1 MIYVAAVCLL
11 TLLGVVYVKLYD
23 VVKTHQP
30 EALPR
35 FYLIMTVIRMI
46 LVLSLAGIYALLAE
60 DRQDVIRFVAIYMVM
75 YAAMMVVTL
84 SMRH

>member
-11 TLLGVVYVKLYD
+11 TLLGVGYVKLYD
-23 VVKTHQP
+23 VVKAHQP

-46 LVLSLAGIYALLAE
+46 LVASQARSYPLYCHLYGNVRSDDGSY
-60 DRQDVIRFVAIYMVM
+60 
-75 YAAMMVVTL
+75 TL
-84 SMRH
+84 YETLKSKELRV

>member
-11 TLLGVVYVKLYD
+11 TLLGVAYVKLYD
-23 VVKTHQP
+23 IVKAHQP

-35 FYLIMTVIRMI
+35 FCLIMTLIRMI
-46 LVLSLAGIYALLAE
+46 LVASLAGIYALLTT
-60 DRQDVIRFVAIYMVM
+60 DRQDVIRFIAIYMAM
-75 YAAMMVVTL
+75 YVVMMVVTL

>member
-1 MIYVAAVCLL
+1 MIYVVAVCLL
-11 TLLGVVYVKLYD
+11 TLLGVSYVKLYD

-46 LVLSLAGIYALLAE
+46 LVASLAGIYAFLAT
-60 DRQDVIRFVAIYMVM
+60 DRQEVIRFVAIYMVM
-75 YAAMMVVTL
+75 YVVMMVVTL

>member
-1 MIYVAAVCLL
+1 
-11 TLLGVVYVKLYD
+11 
-23 VVKTHQP
+23 
-30 EALPR
+30 
-35 FYLIMTVIRMI
+35 MI
-46 LVLSLAGIYALLAE
+46 LVVSLAGIYALLAD

>member
-1 MIYVAAVCLL
+1 MIYVAAVFLL
-11 TLLGVVYVKLYD
+11 TLLGVAYVRLYD
-23 VVKTHQP
+23 VVKARQP

-46 LVLSLAGIYALLAE
+46 LVASLAGVYALLAT
-60 DRQDVIRFVAIYMVM
+60 DRQDAIRFVAIYMVM
-75 YAAMMVVTL
+75 YAVMMVVTL

>member
-11 TLLGVVYVKLYD
+11 TLLGVAYVKLYD
-23 VVKTHQP
+23 VVKAHQP

-46 LVLSLAGIYALLAE
+46 LVASLAGIYILQTRRHPLCSHLYG
-60 DRQDVIRFVAIYMVM
+60 DVCSDDGCY
-75 YAAMMVVTL
+75 TL
-84 SMRH
+84 FETLKS

>member
-11 TLLGVVYVKLYD
+11 VLLGVAYVRLYD
-23 VVKTHQP
+23 VVKARQP

-35 FYLIMTVIRMI
+35 FYLVMMVIRMI
-46 LVLSLAGIYALLAE
+46 LVASLAGIYALLAD
-60 DRQDVIRFVAIYMVM
+60 DRHDVIQFVAIYMVM
-75 YAAMMVVTL
+75 YAAMMVITL

>member
-1 MIYVAAVCLL
+1 MIYVAAVGLL
-11 TLLGVVYVKLYD
+11 TLLGVAYVRLYD
-23 VVKTHQP
+23 VVKARRP

-35 FYLIMTVIRMI
+35 FYLIMMAIRMI
-46 LVLSLAGIYALLAE
+46 LVASLAGIYILLASN
-60 DRQDVIRFVAIYMVM
+60 RQDVIRFVAIYMVM

>member
-11 TLLGVVYVKLYD
+11 TLLGVAYVKLYD
-23 VVKTHQP
+23 VVKAHQP

-46 LVLSLAGIYALLAE
+46 LVVSLAGIVMQSLPDGLTFPVRMSLTALPP
-60 DRQDVIRFVAIYMVM
+60 
-75 YAAMMVVTL
+75 
-84 SMRH
+84 SSPG

>member
-11 TLLGVVYVKLYD
+11 TLLGVAYVRLYD

-35 FYLIMTVIRMI
+35 F
-46 LVLSLAGIYALLAE
+46 
-60 DRQDVIRFVAIYMVM
+60 DVIRFVAIYMAM
-75 YAAMMVVTL
+75 YVVMMVITL
-84 SMRH
+84 SLRH

>member
-1 MIYVAAVCLL
+1 MIYVVAVFLL
-11 TLLGVVYVKLYD
+11 TLLGVAYVRLYD
-23 VVKTHQP
+23 IVKARQP

-46 LVLSLAGIYALLAE
+46 LVVSLAGVYILIAA
-60 DRQDVIRFVAIYMVM
+60 DRQDVVRFVAVYMVM
-75 YAAMMVVTL
+75 YTAMMVVTL

>member
-1 MIYVAAVCLL
+1 MIYIAATCLL
-11 TLLGVVYVKLYD
+11 TLLGIAYVKIYD
-23 VVKTHQP
+23 VVKAHQP

-46 LVLSLAGIYALLAE
+46 LVASLAGIYILLS
-60 DRQDVIRFVAIYMVM
+60 DNRQDVIQFVAIYMVM
-75 YAAMMVVTL
+75 YAVMMVITL

>member
-11 TLLGVVYVKLYD
+11 TLLVVAYVRLYD

-46 LVLSLAGIYALLAE
+46 LVVSLAGIYALLAD
-60 DRQDVIRFVAIYMVM
+60 DRQDVIRFVAIYMAMYVVM
-75 YAAMMVVTL
+75 MMITL
-84 SMRH
+84 SLRH

>member
-11 TLLGVVYVKLYD
+11 TLLGVAYVRLYD
-23 VVKTHQP
+23 VVKVHQP
-30 EALPR
+30 DALPR
-35 FYLIMTVIRMI
+35 FYLIMMAIRMI
-46 LVLSLAGIYALLAE
+46 LVASLAGIYILLAS
-60 DRQDVIRFVAIYMVM
+60 DRQDVIRFVAIYMAM